1 MERPGPAGPGLVCRA
16 GGQARSL
23 RARAQPIGYQ
33 GLGVKKSPAPVQYLL
48 VLPPPPIL
56 SISRGPWASGWVT
69 ETALTRVQSLPRGSG
84 FMVSSPAAPGRGA
97 WGTPG
102 SLAEGARWQPSQG
115 DPPSLRA
122 GTRGGRGGGFPTY
135 AFHQRDLPGY
145 SSLNKKGQPGAAARR
160 AVLAQQALR
169 ERSRAVSQRAQQGS
183 GTVTPQATLDPSTCS
198 LHPFGDLGTRA
209 RGALR

>member
-1 MERPGPAGPGLVCRA
+1 MPEQHRVVD
-16 GGQARSL
+16 L
-23 RARAQPIGYQ
+23 RLTEPR
-33 GLGVKKSPAPVQYLL
+33 LL
-48 VLPPPPIL
+48 VPGGEDLHGHVLPVPDATPH
-56 SISRGPWASGWVT
+56 
-69 ETALTRVQSLPRGSG
+69 LP
-84 FMVSSPAAPGRGA
+84 VAPFA
-97 WGTPG
+97 
-102 SLAEGARWQPSQG
+102 
-115 DPPSLRA
+115 
-122 GTRGGRGGGFPTY
+122 Y

-183 GTVTPQATLDPSTCS
+183 GTVTPQAMLDPSTCS